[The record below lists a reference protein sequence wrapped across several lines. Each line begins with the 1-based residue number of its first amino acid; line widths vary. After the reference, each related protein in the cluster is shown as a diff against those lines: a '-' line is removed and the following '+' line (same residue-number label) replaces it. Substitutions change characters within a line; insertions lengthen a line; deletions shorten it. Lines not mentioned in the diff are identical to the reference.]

1 MNVPMLRVSTV
12 ESVQMESIHT
22 HAHVSQDM
30 KVNDDSIRVPL
41 APPVSSLPTKRLIK
55 Q

>member
-1 MNVPMLRVSTV
+1 MRLISTNAPMVHVSTV

-30 KVNDDSIRVPL
+30 KVYDYDSFIIYYAQL
-41 APPVSSLPTKRLIK
+41 
-55 Q
+55 QF